1 VQPEVSGLKTALL
14 YPIETDDR
22 VKVMRS
28 AEGEKRG
35 RKRGKREGVGLGR
48 GRKTR
53 VDLSFLFLRH
63 DRRSNNNYGDS
74 ATTAQ
79 GI

>member
-1 VQPEVSGLKTALL
+1 VSGLKTALL

-22 VKVMRS
+22 VKAMRS

-35 RKRGKREGVGLGR
+35 RERGKREGGGIKR
-48 GRKTR
+48 GIQTR

-63 DRRSNNNYGDS
+63 DRRSNK
-74 ATTAQ
+74 
-79 GI
+79 